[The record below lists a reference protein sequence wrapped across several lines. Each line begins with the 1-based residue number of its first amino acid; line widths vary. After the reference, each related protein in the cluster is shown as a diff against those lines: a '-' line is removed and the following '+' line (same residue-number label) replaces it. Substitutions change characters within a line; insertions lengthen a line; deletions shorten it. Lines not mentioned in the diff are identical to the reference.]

1 MLNPEGILTWLETH
15 VQGMRRSR
23 MKTLA
28 AIVPAAMELC
38 GVGLLALGRAM
49 RTNTTAKHNIKRV
62 GRFLGNA
69 SLESQAIAR
78 GIFTAFA
85 PAKGRVVV
93 LADWTDVAN
102 AKLLVF
108 ALPCNGRSIPFFT
121 KVVPKDPGEGALIR
135 AENEA
140 LEALGH
146 LLEDRRDDIVMVADR
161 GFGNQRWLGTVVAQ
175 GFHYVQR
182 LSSVFFAETEHF
194 IGNLREMN
202 LRRGKRVRDW
212 GWGTIGED
220 EAIEGRL
227 VTAYDK
233 KAKEPWYLVN
243 DLKQPQATE
252 IVTLYRQRWW
262 IETLFRDK
270 KNRDWGLGLSA
281 VKLKDYRRYERLFY
295 TVALAFIFLTAHGAA
310 AEQEGFDRGLKANT
324 RKIRVINLLRM
335 GYHFIKQRGENLDY
349 ALDALRHKVTLQQ
362 APNWG

>member
-1 MLNPEGILTWLETH
+1 MYKACAVH
-15 VQGMRRSR
+15 S

-227 VTAYDK
+227 VTAY
-233 KAKEPWYLVN
+233 
-243 DLKQPQATE
+243 
-252 IVTLYRQRWW
+252 
-262 IETLFRDK
+262 
-270 KNRDWGLGLSA
+270 
-281 VKLKDYRRYERLFY
+281 
-295 TVALAFIFLTAHGAA
+295 
-310 AEQEGFDRGLKANT
+310 
-324 RKIRVINLLRM
+324 
-335 GYHFIKQRGENLDY
+335 
-349 ALDALRHKVTLQQ
+349 
-362 APNWG
+362 